1 MKKNFIQLGIQ
12 FLLIVSCIC
21 SFSLLYSQNQINGT
35 IRDAETNDVIPFAN
49 ILNLNDEKG
58 SVSDQNGMFQ
68 IIVDRLPTRLQFSF
82 IGYKTDTILVDNL
95 ENQEIFLR
103 KDNQNLPLVEISANQ
118 KLEAVESSG
127 FLPRNFV
134 VWKDHIF
141 LLSKNVLLEN
151 IKLKPIILRVIW

>member
-1 MKKNFIQLGIQ
+1 M
-12 FLLIVSCIC
+12 
-21 SFSLLYSQNQINGT
+21 LYSQNQINGT